1 VKEAFARATV
11 SSVSEREP
19 DPDPDNWFDEPDVS
33 DAWEARSERLARS
46 RAAGPP
52 EHEDDDDDWLSPSAP
67 ESSPRARSLPNRR
80 QVALAG
86 AAALGIA
93 LLLGLLAAAG
103 VFSSGGKPASLPPTT
118 APTVSTPT
126 VTTTPTTSKPQ
137 LTVPAAGLKPG
148 AKGSAVK
155 QLQRALERVGYS
167 PGAIDGSYGPS
178 TESAV
183 KRFQQ
188 AHGLVADGIAGTKT
202 LAALKAALP
211 S

>member
-1 VKEAFARATV
+1 VEDNET
-11 SSVSEREP
+11 
-19 DPDPDNWFDEPDVS
+19 DPDNWFDEPDVS
-33 DAWEARSERLARS
+33 DAWDARSERLARA

-52 EHEDDDDDWLSPSAP
+52 EQDDDDDDDWLTPAAAD
-67 ESSPRARSLPNRR
+67 SSPRTRSLPNRR

-126 VTTTPTTSKPQ
+126 VATTPATTPKPK

-148 AKGSAVK
+148 AKGAAVK
-155 QLQRALERVGYS
+155 QLQRALKSVGYS
-167 PGAIDGSYGPS
+167 PGTIDGSYGPS

-188 AHGLVADGIAGTKT
+188 AQGLVADGIAGTKT

-211 S
+211 

>member
-1 VKEAFARATV
+1 MNSSSERATV
-11 SSVSEREP
+11 SSVSER

-52 EHEDDDDDWLSPSAP
+52 EREDNGDDWLSPAEP
-67 ESSPRARSLPNRR
+67 ESSARARSLPNRR
-80 QVALAG
+80 QVALVG

-103 VFSSGGKPASLPPTT
+103 VFSGGGKPASLPPTT

-126 VTTTPTTSKPQ
+126 VATTPATTPGSQ

-148 AKGSAVK
+148 AKGAAVK
-155 QLQRALERVGYS
+155 QLQRALKSVGYS
-167 PGAIDGSYGPS
+167 AGAIDGSYGPS

-211 S
+211 